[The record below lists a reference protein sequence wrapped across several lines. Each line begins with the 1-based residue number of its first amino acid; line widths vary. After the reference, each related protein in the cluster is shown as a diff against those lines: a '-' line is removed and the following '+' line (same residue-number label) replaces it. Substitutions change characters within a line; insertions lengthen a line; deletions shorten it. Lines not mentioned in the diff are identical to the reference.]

1 MRRIK
6 QLVLWVL
13 ALCTSVPLLDSCAN
27 ARYAMGPE
35 TSDIE
40 ALPGYE
46 GTIKAITYKS
56 SEPRVSFR
64 RFVAYL
70 PKGYGNVPGKRY
82 PVMYLL
88 HGARGNEVTWI
99 ERGDALITLD
109 SLRAEGAAEDFILI
123 LANVNNYFSDKEYRN
138 GHAINAVRAFW
149 LVDGETETHFMED
162 LVHTV
167 DSVLL
172 TIPEKESRAIAGMS
186 TGGMQAA
193 FLSANHPG
201 SFGYVGL
208 FSGYKYNTVFGLRHP
223 EFYCGINRK
232 MKAQFADPPKY
243 YGLMIGDTDIFYPH
257 NRMFDRDMTR
267 KNYAH
272 EMLVTPGGHEWYN
285 WRKFLIHFYGKVFK

>member
-1 MRRIK
+1 MREGKRLI
-6 QLVLWVL
+6 LRLLW
-13 ALCTSVPLLDSCAN
+13 LCAVVTGLGSCAGS
-27 ARYAMGPE
+27 RYAMGPE

-46 GTIKAITYKS
+46 GTVKAVTYKC
-56 SEPRVSFR
+56 SEPSVSFR

-70 PKGYGNVPGKRY
+70 PKDYGKEPGRRY

-138 GHAINAVRAFW
+138 GHAVNAVRAFW
-149 LVDGETETHFMED
+149 LVDGETETHFMDD

-167 DSVLL
+167 DSTLL
-172 TIPEKESRAIAGMS
+172 TIPEKDSRAIAGMS

-193 FLSANHPG
+193 FLSANHPD

-232 MKAQFADPPKY
+232 MKAQFTKPPKY

-257 NRMFDRDMTR
+257 NRSFDRDMTR
-267 KNYAH
+267 RQYAH
-272 EMLVTPGGHEWYN
+272 ELIVTPGGHEWYN
-285 WRKFLIHFYGKVFK
+285 WRKFLILFYQKVFK